1 MKKVLLIGLI
11 LAICILAM
19 PQGVLAATATPVVN
33 ANIAHTLVFTAPSP
47 SLWTLGRGATATDNL
62 LSSGPGAIPIGVDT
76 ANKWELKAIDANAGG
91 IEGHQA
97 HMIPTSGFVPTY
109 ALPLENAL
117 EVQTGGWGG
126 TPTFTALPES
136 GNAPVIIRSA
146 QPSGVVSFTED
157 LKQTVGISDYVL
169 TAGTYQMT
177 ITFTLNEL

>member
-1 MKKVLLIGLI
+1 MKKLLLIGVI
-11 LAICILAM
+11 LAILILAM
-19 PQGVLAATATPVVN
+19 PQGVLAATQAPVVN

-91 IEGHQA
+91 TAGHQA
-97 HMIPTSGFVPTY
+97 HMIPTSGFTPTY
-109 ALPLENAL
+109 AVPLENAL
-117 EVQTGGWGG
+117 QVQTGGWGG
-126 TPTFTALPES
+126 TATFTALPES
-136 GNAPVIIRSA
+136 GTTPVTIKAA
-146 QPSGVVSFTED
+146 QLSGVYSFTED